1 MAGDRA
7 AGANGDHVSREETNR
22 VDAILCLRAQ
32 AGDEVAREELVRRIR
47 HIARACAQKRHF
59 ACGDRDDVMGE
70 SLYGLVKGIRD
81 WRPGHGVSVRAFCS
95 ITCARQLKTALTQA
109 KYRLR
114 YSLLDDV
121 PHQNK
126 DGSSR
131 EREEASLGPTPEQAL
146 VWRQECDD
154 ARTLLRSAGLTP
166 LQAVSYIGVETG
178 CSYAEIAKRLGKD
191 LKSVDNARVKAKRK
205 LARAREAMA
214 S

>member
-47 HIARACAQKRHF
+47 YIARACAQKRHF

-131 EREEASLGPTPEQAL
+131 EWEAASPGPTPEQAL

-166 LQAVSYIGVETG
+166 LQAASYIGVETG
-178 CSYAEIAKRLGKD
+178 RSYAEIAKRLGKD